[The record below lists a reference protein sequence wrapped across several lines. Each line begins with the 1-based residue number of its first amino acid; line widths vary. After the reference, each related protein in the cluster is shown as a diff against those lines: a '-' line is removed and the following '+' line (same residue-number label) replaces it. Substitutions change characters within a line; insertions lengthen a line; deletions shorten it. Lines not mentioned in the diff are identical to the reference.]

1 MTTATITFP
10 TRIMAQEFVTAYG
23 RFSHLWHTMWAGVKD
38 VYVKVDV
45 VEWGKEWIDNY
56 ISNINK

>member
-45 VEWGKEWIDNY
+45 VEWGKG
-56 ISNINK
+56 